1 MALNLSVI
9 FDGKNQKL
17 KQATNQSVSDIKRLG
32 DTAKRVTG
40 VIGSAYAAATSARA
54 LLDNQKMVDRWG
66 AQMRVAAGGTEEARV
81 KMGEL
86 NQMADETGTRID
98 ELVLGFTRLSNLGL
112 QPSED
117 ALLSYMNTSQAMG
130 KSLEQ
135 FIEAVADASV
145 AEFERLKEFGIK
157 ARNEGETIKFTFQ
170 GITTEVANSAN
181 AIQDYLI
188 GIGENQFAGIVDE
201 QADQVEAALNRMEN
215 QWIKTLQA
223 INEGGL
229 GDAMKATIETGTEAL
244 AGFTTFIQEEGDTII
259 DVGKAIAAVFLA
271 RVLGATA
278 AATRGFMLHQVAQV
292 RVIAR
297 YAAMNSMS
305 SMAAARL
312 VAVGTAARFASAGMA
327 MLGGPVGVI
336 ALASYALWEYNRAG
350 NAASAQTLE
359 QADSIAEL
367 RKQIKGLAEDQE
379 DQIRAEIQSAKAKAQ
394 LRRDEVSALMEAQQ
408 RIIDQTNPTGRGA
421 STRINNAREQLKRL
435 RIELLQ
441 ADRNYADAV
450 RAGQEYE
457 ETLKK
462 IAKQSR
468 EAAEQAAGAGEA
480 VADSADS
487 FEKLTDKL
495 AMQMVE
501 LALSEEQWERYQI
514 LQEAGT
520 NLSEEQIATLD
531 RLIARIRELRQAKE
545 DELETERRRQEF
557 ESSLGSLTNSLT
569 PANAEINRLAQN
581 IMALEA
587 AKQDPSL
594 MPSVYTYDENVEG
607 GFRMETEA
615 EKLARIN
622 AMKELEMQR
631 HTEAMAQING
641 DMTAQI
647 DAMWS
652 ETFDRFAAGIGDAV
666 ADSLL
671 EGDSFAETMQ
681 SLYKNVAKTIISS
694 LIEIGVKR
702 MLLAATE
709 QKAAAATSSA
719 NIAAIGAT
727 TAASTAATATTTATQ
742 TAAAAT
748 VATAWTPAAIWASIG
763 SFGQA
768 AIIAGGAILAV
779 KALGGFRKGGYTG
792 DYGVN
797 DVAGVV
803 HGREFV
809 FDAKSTSAIGVE
821 NLERMMSSAHQGA
834 ILGIAHNG
842 ISRVPASHEGTWML
856 RKDEMVLNPE
866 QRENF
871 EFLVDHLKA
880 QRPSNVAAA
889 TGGGNG
895 GGGVK
900 LEFYQEFKFEGGAG
914 GNREEVEQA
923 VIAANERFKAEL
935 IDDFSSGGRIYQTLR
950 AKGG

>member
-1 MALNLSVI
+1 MALKLSVI

-17 KQATNQSVSDIKRLG
+17 KQATKDSEAALQGLQS
-32 DTAKRVTG
+32 TALRVTG
-40 VIGSAYAAATSARA
+40 VIAAAYSTATSARA
-54 LLDNQKMVDRWG
+54 LLDNQKMVDRWN

-81 KMGEL
+81 KMDEL
-86 NQMADETGTRID
+86 NQMADETGARID

-112 QPSED
+112 KPSEE
-117 ALLSYMNTSQAMG
+117 ALLSYMNTAQAMG

-170 GITTEVANSAN
+170 GITTEVENSAS

-188 GIGENQFAGIVDE
+188 GIGENQFAGIVDS

-223 INEGGL
+223 INEGGI
-229 GDAMKATIETGTEAL
+229 GDAMKATIEAGTEAL
-244 AGFTTFIQEEGDTII
+244 GGFTEFIQEEGDTII

-271 RVLGATA
+271 RILGATA
-278 AATRGFMLHQVAQV
+278 AATRGFMLHQVAQA

-297 YAAMNSMS
+297 YAAMNGITRS
-305 SMAAARL
+305 AATGL

-336 ALASYALWEYNRAG
+336 ALAAYALYEWNSTASDSTEPTKSLKEQVAELADNFERMTEAQRESARLKITARIAEIEKEIVVMEELRQIRSDLAKNDNERASLEGFLGIDKGGLSEVG
-350 NAASAQTLE
+350 NAATHAQ
-359 QADSIAEL
+359 ASIDEL
-367 RKQIKGLAEDQE
+367 
-379 DQIRAEIQSAKAKAQ
+379 RAEIARLQEKLVDLAKPAK
-394 LRRDEVSALMEAQQ
+394 DVSDDIDDISEA
-408 RIIDQTNPTGRGA
+408 
-421 STRINNAREQLKRL
+421 S
-435 RIELLQ
+435 
-441 ADRNYADAV
+441 
-450 RAGQEYE
+450 
-457 ETLKK
+457 KK
-462 IAKQSR
+462 
-468 EAAEQAAGAGEA
+468 AAEQFAK
-480 VADSADS
+480 V
-487 FEKLTDKL
+487 TDKL
-495 AMQMVE
+495 AMQIVE
-501 LALSEEQWERYQI
+501 LSLSEEQWERYQI

-520 NLSEEQIATLD
+520 SLTEDQIATLD

-545 DELETERRRQEF
+545 DELRVERERQAVTSNI
-557 ESSLGSLTNSLT
+557 SSLSNQLM
-569 PANAEINRLAQN
+569 PQQHEIWQHQANMSHIDQAI
-581 IMALEA
+581 
-587 AKQDPSL
+587 QDPSL
-594 MPSVYTYDENVEG
+594 AETMPGESEV
-607 GFRMETEA
+607 
-615 EKLARIN
+615 EKLARLN
-622 AMKELEMQR
+622 ALKELEMQR
-631 HTEAMAQING
+631 HSEAMAQING
-641 DMTAQI
+641 DMTTQI

-666 ADSLL
+666 ADSIL

-681 SLYKNVAKTIISS
+681 SLYKSVAKTIISS

-709 QKAAAATSSA
+709 QKAAAVTSSA

-797 DVAGVV
+797 EVAGVV

-809 FDAKSTSAIGVE
+809 FDAKSTSAIGIE

-834 ILGIAHNG
+834 VLGIAHNG
-842 ISRVPASHEGTWML
+842 IGRVPASHEGTWML
-856 RKDEMVLNPE
+856 RKDEMVLNPT

-871 EFLVDHLKA
+871 ELLVDHIKR
-880 QRPSNVAAA
+880 QKQQGSSA
-889 TGGGNG
+889 TLGAGGAPKIEIFN
-895 GGGVK
+895 
-900 LEFYQEFKFEGGAG
+900 EFKFEGGAG

-935 IDDFSSGGRIYQTLR
+935 IDDFSSGGRIYQTLK

>member
-1 MALNLSVI
+1 MALKLSVI

-17 KQATNQSVSDIKRLG
+17 KQATKDSEAVLQGLQS
-32 DTAKRVTG
+32 TALRVTG
-40 VIGSAYAAATSARA
+40 VIAAAYSTATSARA
-54 LLDNQKMVDRWG
+54 LLDNQKMVDRWN

-81 KMGEL
+81 KMDEL

-112 QPSED
+112 NPSEE
-117 ALLSYMNTSQAMG
+117 ALLSYMNTSRAMG

-135 FIEAVADASV
+135 LIEAVADASV

-170 GITTEVANSAN
+170 GITTEVANNAS

-188 GIGENQFAGIVDE
+188 SLGENQFAGIVDE
-201 QADQVEAALNRMEN
+201 QANQVEAALNRMEN

-223 INEGGL
+223 INEGGI
-229 GDAMKATIETGTEAL
+229 GDAMKATIEAGTKAL
-244 AGFTTFIQEEGDTII
+244 GGFTEFIQEEGDTII

-271 RVLGATA
+271 RILGATA
-278 AATRGFMLHQVAQV
+278 AATRGFMLHQVAQA

-297 YAAMNSMS
+297 YAAMNGITRS
-305 SMAAARL
+305 AATGL

-336 ALASYALWEYNRAG
+336 ALAAYALYEWNST
-350 NAASAQTLE
+350 ASDATEPTKSLKEQVDGLADGFERMTEAQRESARLTIKARIDEIKKEIDGLE
-359 QADSIAEL
+359 QLRQMRQWLANEDGDRASLESFLGIDKGGLDGVGDAAIHTQAKIDEL
-367 RKQIKGLAEDQE
+367 
-379 DQIRAEIQSAKAKAQ
+379 
-394 LRRDEVSALMEAQQ
+394 RDEVTRLQEKLEDLKKPAKDAGDALDDA
-408 RIIDQTNPTGRGA
+408 GGA
-421 STRINNAREQLKRL
+421 SDK
-435 RIELLQ
+435 
-441 ADRNYADAV
+441 
-450 RAGQEYE
+450 
-457 ETLKK
+457 
-462 IAKQSR
+462 
-468 EAAEQAAGAGEA
+468 AAEQFAK
-480 VADSADS
+480 V
-487 FEKLTDKL
+487 TDKL
-495 AMQMVE
+495 AMQIVE
-501 LALSEEQWERYQI
+501 LSLSEEQWERYQI

-520 NLSEEQIATLD
+520 NLTEDQIATLD

-545 DELETERRRQEF
+545 DELRVERERQAL
-557 ESSLGSLTNSLT
+557 ESSLGMLTNSLS
-569 PANAEINRLAQN
+569 PANAEINRAAQN

-594 MPSVYTYDENVEG
+594 MPSIYTYDESVEG

-631 HTEAMAQING
+631 HSEAMAQING
-641 DMTAQI
+641 DMTTQI

-666 ADSLL
+666 ATSIL

-709 QKAAAATSSA
+709 QKAAAVTSSA

-748 VATAWTPAAIWASIG
+748 IAAAWTPAAIWASIG

-792 DYGVN
+792 NYGVN

-809 FDAKSTSAIGVE
+809 FDAKSTSAIGIE
-821 NLERMMSSAHQGA
+821 NLERMMRSAHQGA
-834 ILGIAHNG
+834 VLGIAHNG
-842 ISRVPASHEGTWML
+842 IGRVPASHEGTWVL
-856 RKDEMVLNPE
+856 RKDEMVLNPV

-871 EFLVDHLKA
+871 EFLVDHIKR
-880 QRPSNVAAA
+880 QNQQGSSVAL
-889 TGGGNG
+889 G
-895 GGGVK
+895 GGGGTRI
-900 LEFYQEFKFEGGAG
+900 EIFNEFKFEGGAG
-914 GNREEVEQA
+914 SNREEVEQA

-935 IDDFSSGGRIYQTLR
+935 IDDFSSGGRIYQTLK